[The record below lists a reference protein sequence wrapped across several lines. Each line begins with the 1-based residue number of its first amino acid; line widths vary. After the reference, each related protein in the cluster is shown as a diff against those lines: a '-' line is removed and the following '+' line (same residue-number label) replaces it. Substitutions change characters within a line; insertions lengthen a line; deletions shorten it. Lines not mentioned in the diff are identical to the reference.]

1 MKIKNNNQIK
11 LIPRK
16 QIGGLVPKYQN
27 SGFLSRVWNNAKE
40 RTKNDILGRYGKVGR
55 ILAMPGE
62 LVRGWFTEPP
72 ANVSLKTTNAADV
85 SKKVD
90 NSKKSEVKR
99 GFSTDKYDNT
109 SAPKG
114 VISTQ
119 KPSDSKSTD
128 TQGNGTRGG
137 TRNGTRGRKGNART
151 TAKPAARTTTTTP
164 AVKSTINVPNG
175 MEYASDY
182 LNASTPDSISSTY
195 NTLAQNVLSD
205 VDKRIAEI
213 RPTISSRS
221 TYADMEDA
229 MAGWDLKRK
238 QKMMDASVG
247 TAWDWNTEEG
257 RKNFVGMAN
266 LMKNGKGNYNKIYDQ
281 WIASQPKTTESQNE
295 TYAQRFPLAYQS
307 GLLTTPITDNLSL
320 TTQQPTSTNQP
331 SVGWVNTQAI
341 QDAVNRVMPQLSV
354 GNTNN
359 NNFTTLELPQ
369 NFSGFATDL
378 FKRKRTGNWTFAKQG
393 TKLIRRK

>member
-1 MKIKNNNQIK
+1 MKIKNNNQMKI
-11 LIPRK
+11 IPRK
-16 QIGGLVPKYQN
+16 QIGGQIPKYKHAYERFRRSSPKKYTAPRLPKHN
-27 SGFLSRVWNNAKE
+27 AYEVVTDNNGKTVSE
-40 RTKNDILGRYGKVGR
+40 RRYYTKYPGVNAFKRFQLEHQDKLADTKSDI
-55 ILAMPGE
+55 
-62 LVRGWFTEPP
+62 
-72 ANVSLKTTNAADV
+72 
-85 SKKVD
+85 
-90 NSKKSEVKR
+90 
-99 GFSTDKYDNT
+99 
-109 SAPKG
+109 KG
-114 VISTQ
+114 G
-119 KPSDSKSTD
+119 
-128 TQGNGTRGG
+128 TQGSGTRSGSKNGTRGK
-137 TRNGTRGRKGNART
+137 KGNART
-151 TAKPAARTTTTTP
+151 TVTPITTP
-164 AVKSTINVPNG
+164 AITSTNNVPNG

-182 LNASTPDSISSTY
+182 LNASTPDTISSTY

-221 TYADMEDA
+221 AYADMEDA

-238 QKMMDASVG
+238 QKMMDASIG

-281 WIASQPKTTESQNE
+281 WIASQPKSTESQNE

-320 TTQQPTSTNQP
+320 TTQQPTNQP
-331 SVGWVNTQAI
+331 SIGWVNTQAI
-341 QDAVNRVMPQLSV
+341 QDAVNRTIPQLSI

-359 NNFTTLELPQ
+359 NNFATLESPQ
-369 NFSGFATDL
+369 KNFSGFVTDL

-393 TKLIRRK
+393 TKLIRRRK